1 MGTGRLGRKLTPKEG
16 KGDSGLLGRPFL
28 FLSPSRFQTLFYV
41 SWWLSGGDP
50 GSGAETLADSSGG
63 PSGTSGARAGGHPHP
78 SPGGQG
84 STELGVWGALCADL
98 SPLQPVKT
106 RIPGGGRPCFLF
118 SLVPPPNLSETF
130 ENKILFVPPPHPP
143 HHNAAVDCRRAVP
156 YGAQGGEGVAEGGE
170 GLPAGGRWSFREQF
184 AGGLRFS
191 GQFRPSLDPEPEDWG
206 AGCGDGG
213 GGRSRGLPAYFPEA
227 PRAEGE
233 GRQVGGRGRGGRV
246 WRRGSGGQPYPPL
259 LANWERDRKRVEP
272 AL

>member
-16 KGDSGLLGRPFL
+16 KGDSGLFGRPFL

-130 ENKILFVPPPHPP
+130 ENKILFVPPPPP
-143 HHNAAVDCRRAVP
+143 
-156 YGAQGGEGVAEGGE
+156 
-170 GLPAGGRWSFREQF
+170 S
-184 AGGLRFS
+184 
-191 GQFRPSLDPEPEDWG
+191 
-206 AGCGDGG
+206 
-213 GGRSRGLPAYFPEA
+213 
-227 PRAEGE
+227 
-233 GRQVGGRGRGGRV
+233 
-246 WRRGSGGQPYPPL
+246 
-259 LANWERDRKRVEP
+259 
-272 AL
+272 

>member
-1 MGTGRLGRKLTPKEG
+1 MAAIRRPINKWARETLSGRELPRAGARGGYWLGPDFCGHSRHAARGWEFAFPSPLLIGQQREYSRRKLTRMGTGRLGRKLTPKEG

-130 ENKILFVPPPHPP
+130 ENKILFVPPTGPP
-143 HHNAAVDCRRAVP
+143 
-156 YGAQGGEGVAEGGE
+156 
-170 GLPAGGRWSFREQF
+170 
-184 AGGLRFS
+184 
-191 GQFRPSLDPEPEDWG
+191 PS
-206 AGCGDGG
+206 
-213 GGRSRGLPAYFPEA
+213 
-227 PRAEGE
+227 
-233 GRQVGGRGRGGRV
+233 
-246 WRRGSGGQPYPPL
+246 
-259 LANWERDRKRVEP
+259 
-272 AL
+272 